1 MIKENFL
8 KLKERIALACSKIN
22 KNPGLIT
29 LVAVTKNRG
38 VGEIKAVLD
47 CGILDIAEN
56 RVQEALPKYKELQSC
71 QPANSANIRWH
82 MVGHLQTNK
91 VAEAVEI
98 FDLIHSTESLRLAEE
113 IDKQAARI
121 NKVQGI
127 LIEVK
132 TSPEATKD
140 GVIPQDLAKFF
151 KEVSGFKNLKIKG
164 LMTIA
169 PLVNNAQKA
178 RPYFKKLRELYDGI
192 SGLSILSMGMSDDF
206 EVALEEGSNMVRIG
220 RAIFES

>member
-1 MIKENFL
+1 MKENLL
-8 KLKERIALACSKIN
+8 KLKERIALACSRIN
-22 KNPGLIT
+22 KNPGFVT

-38 VGEIKAVLD
+38 VGEIRAALD
-47 CGILDIAEN
+47 CGILDIGEN
-56 RVQEALPKYKELQSC
+56 RVQETLPKYKELQSY

-91 VAEAVEI
+91 VAQAVEI
-98 FDLIHSTESLRLAEE
+98 FDLIHSVDSLRLAEE

-169 PLVNNAQKA
+169 PLVDNAQKA

-192 SGLSILSMGMSDDF
+192 SGLSVLSMGMSDDF

-220 RAIFES
+220 RAIFEG